1 MIYLQLYKLKQFAQL
16 PQISSLKFTIVHTI
30 DEGHNTSKFKSV
42 QLPHKTCMVFKK
54 IKRKTE
60 GWVELRGH

>member
-30 DEGHNTSKFKSV
+30 DEGHNTAKFNYHTKPAWF
-42 QLPHKTCMVFKK
+42 LKK
-54 IKRKTE
+54 
-60 GWVELRGH
+60 